1 MFVTIPSYVE
11 GLKFDQIEGGG
22 GVWKGAGL
30 NGDLNKRKFFEL
42 SRSWKEIK
50 LQVLTV
56 SFWLSFTIVG
66 EWWKEMS

>member
-11 GLKFDQIEGGG
+11 GLKFDQIEGG

-56 SFWLSFTIVG
+56 SFWLSFTIVE